1 MHPLFRTARRSAV
14 ASAAAAATPAAAAAG
29 AWTAAGVL
37 PFAGFWAQPS
47 DAAVVLNDNR
57 VLLAGGEDGRR
68 TPLAGAALF
77 DPGALTWSATGSL
90 LTPRRLHTVTK
101 LADGRVLAVG
111 GIAGPPST
119 PATGVASAEI
129 FDPTAGTWTATGA
142 MHEARFAH
150 SASLLPDGKVLV
162 AGGNAVR
169 SAQSNRA
176 LRTCEIF
183 DPATGQWTQ
192 AAPLNDARFG
202 HPAVVLNDHRVL
214 VVGGVVAVGRGRY
227 TALGYC
233 EIYDP
238 TAAKWT
244 PTGSLATPRKSHQ
257 AMLLADG
264 TVLATGGD
272 IVGLQNWTLNPYSL
286 WSSEVFNVAAG
297 TWSAGTDMPYGRS
310 HHRAVRVG
318 AKALIIGGTDDSSF
332 DIGYQHFDTY
342 DPAAKTW
349 TTAATVEGRWA
360 PAAVVLNDG
369 RVLLAGGIT
378 RSGAAA
384 PVVGESVVTATTE
397 IFTPGT

>member
-1 MHPLFRTARRSAV
+1 MHPLLRTARRSAEP
-14 ASAAAAATPAAAAAG
+14 SAMAAAATPPGTWKAAG
-29 AWTAAGVL
+29 NL

-68 TPLAGAALF
+68 APLANAALF
-77 DPGALTWSATGSL
+77 DPGALTWSATGAL
-90 LTPRRLHTVTK
+90 GTPRRLHTMTK

-119 PATGVASAEI
+119 PAAGVASAEI
-129 FDPTAGTWTATGA
+129 FDPAAGAWTPTGS
-142 MHEARFAH
+142 MREARFAH

-183 DPATGQWTQ
+183 DPATGQWTP

-202 HPAVVLNDHRVL
+202 HPAVVLGDHRVL

-233 EIYDP
+233 EVYDP
-238 TAAKWT
+238 NAGTWT

-257 AMLLADG
+257 ATLLADG

-272 IVGLQNWTLNPYSL
+272 IVGLQDWHINPYSL
-286 WSSEVFNVAAG
+286 WSSEVFTVG
-297 TWSAGTDMPYGRS
+297 TGVWSAGADMPYGRS
-310 HHRAVRVG
+310 HHRAVKVG
-318 AKALIIGGTDDSSF
+318 TKALIAGGTDDSSF
-332 DIGYQHFDTY
+332 DIGYQHADSY

-349 TTAATVEGRWA
+349 TTVATVVGRWA

-384 PVVGESVVTATTE
+384 PVVGEAVVTPTTE
-397 IFTPGT
+397 IFTPAA